1 MVAHVFGSRST
12 RFASRSA
19 VGSETQIDI
28 DAPRIP
34 CVHACVVWSAKKLI
48 IDLEIAF
55 LPLHLLFKAVEIGKL
70 IKRYS
75 LPLLRFILAETTLEN
90 QSPCNNKSRADW
102 MKIYKRFNVCLND
115 IQTVNE
121 SRVPLK
127 LRCWNLSIYL
137 FLLTFI
143 LYDEVSK

>member
-19 VGSETQIDI
+19 VGSETQTDI

-55 LPLHLLFKAVEIGKL
+55 LPLYLLFKAVEIGKL
-70 IKRYS
+70 VKDTVCRYFV
-75 LPLLRFILAETTLEN
+75 LF
-90 QSPCNNKSRADW
+90 SRKQRW
-102 MKIYKRFNVCLND
+102 RMNRHVI
-115 IQTVNE
+115 VNRTPIE
-121 SRVPLK
+121 
-127 LRCWNLSIYL
+127 
-137 FLLTFI
+137 
-143 LYDEVSK
+143 